1 MGLRQV
7 VPGGTPWV
15 VGVLCTGAVRSGL
28 LGPCG
33 GDALSA
39 PALPISGHGS
49 SVRVVLFLSFG
60 VQPLRGSTH
69 ALASPRRLAT
79 WSRHREPVARECP
92 TICSF
97 PTTLSSPLSLSLSA
111 ACGEACGTVSSTIR
125 CGQAYPNFTCH
136 CWTRGDGSLVRG
148 HACRARAR
156 RKRIW
161 SGTEASARQFGS
173 STCGAC
179 SVMPSEHRALHASSR
194 RPPRHHHADVCHWHR

>member
-1 MGLRQV
+1 MGCQCSVFRSHAQR
-7 VPGGTPWV
+7 PF
-15 VGVLCTGAVRSGL
+15 GAVRGRRPQR
-28 LGPCG
+28 PCPAHIWARQQREG
-33 GDALSA
+33 RSFFSRSVSSRSA
-39 PALPISGHGS
+39 AP
-49 SVRVVLFLSFG
+49 
-60 VQPLRGSTH
+60 H
-69 ALASPRRLAT
+69 ALASPRRLAS

-179 SVMPSEHRALHASSR
+179 SVRPSEHCALHASSR
-194 RPPRHHHADVCHWHR
+194 RPPRHHHADVCHWHRCFR